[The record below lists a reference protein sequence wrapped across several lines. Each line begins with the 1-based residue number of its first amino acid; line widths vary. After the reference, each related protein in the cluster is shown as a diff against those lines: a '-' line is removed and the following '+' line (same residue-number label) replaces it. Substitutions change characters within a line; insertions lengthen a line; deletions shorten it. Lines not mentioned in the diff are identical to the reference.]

1 MQRGVEGRLSIVR
14 FWSYQKGTQV
24 RAQVKKGLNADRGS
38 GRGFLAPG

>member
-14 FWSYQKGTQV
+14 LWSYQKGTQV
-24 RAQVKKGLNADRGS
+24 GTQVKKGLNAGTGN